1 MLGNDKAVAQPTSEQ
16 LGDSLSSSRNGFVT
30 RSVTFLSLVG
40 VWKRQGRDNKSRPA
54 VGIGKL
60 L

>member
-40 VWKRQGRDNKSRPA
+40 VWKR
-54 VGIGKL
+54 
-60 L
+60 